1 MRKVTLIKNA
11 LSSLRKGDYHF
22 PNPLISSCLAM
33 GLCTCEG
40 SVGSTKTASLWY
52 GSDAASKIKPCHL
65 RSMLPSFAR
74 HFLTGGLQVTLSV
87 LQLLLL
93 ESKCVQEAHRLKGPS
108 SRLKHKTPGKKKKQN
123 KIIHKSI
130 SYRFFSL
137 LESNSGCML
146 RQHSYPASSSCC
158 P

>member
-22 PNPLISSCLAM
+22 PNPLISSCLAL

-52 GSDAASKIKPCHL
+52 GSDVASKIKPCHL

-108 SRLKHKTPGKKKKQN
+108 SRLKHKTPGKKKQN
-123 KIIHKSI
+123 KIIQKSI

-146 RQHSYPASSSCC
+146 RQQSYPASSSCC